1 MLGGLRWNLC
11 TEVALDPRVTVNEG
25 SFVLGADFLTSLSG
39 FFHKIQST

>member
-1 MLGGLRWNLC
+1 MLGGLRWKLWI
-11 TEVALDPRVTVNEG
+11 EVALDPRVIVNEG